1 MRISSGVVAV
11 VVYSTEQ
18 QRRKRLLLQV
28 QLICLLLLFVLS
40 AAEVEM
46 QIINNNTPPPQLIKS
61 LNAKSS
67 GGGGAGIM
75 EAIMMMENE
84 DVIDMAMMSSTQA
97 HEWVAQRIIPYNT
110 NTTRITAIAVGNE
123 IISKHDDD
131 ADLDSGSEDDKNH
144 HLQSLF
150 LLPAIRNLHTA
161 LVSSKLDKQIKVSTC
176 NSILLLL
183 GSSSSSSSPDLSR
196 AVATMFNPPSLATFN
211 PGSTHMRLLEELL
224 DFLSTSQSPFIINLD
239 VFRLYEEA
247 AAAAATAASRTDDQQ
262 QPPDNVEFFVFEPN
276 SAQGLDDPVSKLHYS
291 NFLDTVLDSLFSAM
305 AALNQTHDEIPV
317 AVVMNPWP
325 SSDRHA
331 ITFNQNLLDHFF
343 NHQGTPMKPNANI
356 QIFMYDADDADADD
370 DGILSW
376 ATTNQIQHQLSSTA
390 AARGR
395 PRHRRLQ
402 EQWCVAKPNQ
412 ASTTLQGALDWACGP
427 LQGQGQV
434 DCSPIQ
440 STGACYNPNTLQDH
454 CNWAFNAYYLLH
466 SNSADPCDF
475 AGSAVL
481 TTIDPSTTGCV
492 YTGITSS
499 GNSSTGSGNT
509 TSTGGGNLNST
520 SNGNSSTTTGGGGG
534 GGGDGSITTGTGNQ
548 IEQQPWFW
556 IAVVVAIMY
565 ILSGQQAL

>member
-1 MRISSGVVAV
+1 LFFGIDVEVPDVTAAAAAAAV
-11 VVYSTEQ
+11 
-18 QRRKRLLLQV
+18 
-28 QLICLLLLFVLS
+28 
-40 AAEVEM
+40 EVEM
-46 QIINNNTPPPQLIKS
+46 QIINNDTPPPQLIKS

-67 GGGGAGIM
+67 GGGAGIM
-75 EAIMMMENE
+75 EAILIMENE
-84 DVIDMAMMSSTQA
+84 ELIDMAMMSSTQA
-97 HEWVAQRIIPYNT
+97 HEWVAQMIIPYNT

-123 IISKHDDD
+123 IISKQDDD

-144 HLQSLF
+144 HLLSLF
-150 LLPAIRNLHTA
+150 LLPAMRNLHTA

-183 GSSSSSSSPDLSR
+183 DSSSSSSSPDPSP
-196 AVATMFNPPSLATFN
+196 AAATMFNPPSLATFN

-247 AAAAATAASRTDDQQ
+247 AAASRTDDQQ
-262 QPPDNVEFFVFEPN
+262 QLPDNVEFFVFEPN

-317 AVVMNPWP
+317 TVVMNPWP

-356 QIFMYDADDADADD
+356 QIFMDDAAADD
-370 DGILSW
+370 DGILSF

-440 STGACYNPNTLQDH
+440 STGACYNPNTLEDH
-454 CNWAFNAYYLLH
+454 CNWAFNSYYLLH
-466 SNSADPCDF
+466 TNLANPCDF

-481 TTIDPSTTGCV
+481 TTIDPSKKISTPDSLVPPSSLSKKRDSSFCV
-492 YTGITSS
+492 SVMCFPVFGLVTF
-499 GNSSTGSGNT
+499 STR
-509 TSTGGGNLNST
+509 
-520 SNGNSSTTTGGGGG
+520 
-534 GGGDGSITTGTGNQ
+534 
-548 IEQQPWFW
+548 QP
-556 IAVVVAIMY
+556 
-565 ILSGQQAL
+565 

>member
-1 MRISSGVVAV
+1 LSVSS
-11 VVYSTEQ
+11 SSPT
-18 QRRKRLLLQV
+18 
-28 QLICLLLLFVLS
+28 LLFFGIDLEVPDVT
-40 AAEVEM
+40 AAAAAAVEVEM
-46 QIINNNTPPPQLIKS
+46 QIINNNSPPPQLIKS

-67 GGGGAGIM
+67 GGGGGGAGIM

-84 DVIDMAMMSSTQA
+84 EVIDMAMMSSTQA

-123 IISKHDDD
+123 IITNTDDD
-131 ADLDSGSEDDKNH
+131 ADLDSSSEDDKNH

-150 LLPAIRNLHTA
+150 LLPAMRNLHTA

-183 GSSSSSSSPDLSR
+183 DSSSSSSSPDPSP
-196 AVATMFNPPSLATFN
+196 AAAAMFNPPSLATFN

-247 AAAAATAASRTDDQQ
+247 AAASRTEDQQ
-262 QPPDNVEFFVFEPN
+262 QLPDNVEFFVFETN
-276 SAQGLDDPVSKLHYS
+276 SAQRLDDPISKLHYS

-343 NHQGTPMKPNANI
+343 NNQGTPMKPNANI
-356 QIFMYDADDADADD
+356 QIFMDDAD
-370 DGILSW
+370 DGILSL
-376 ATTNQIQHQLSSTA
+376 ATTNQIQHQLSSAA

-440 STGACYNPNTLQDH
+440 STGACYNPNTLEDH
-454 CNWAFNAYYLLH
+454 CNWAFNSYYLLH
-466 SNSADPCDF
+466 SNLADPCDF

-481 TTIDPSTTGCV
+481 TTIDPSKKISTPDSLIPPTSLSKRWDSSFCV
-492 YTGITSS
+492 SVMCFPVFG
-499 GNSSTGSGNT
+499 
-509 TSTGGGNLNST
+509 LV
-520 SNGNSSTTTGGGGG
+520 
-534 GGGDGSITTGTGNQ
+534 D
-548 IEQQPWFW
+548 F
-556 IAVVVAIMY
+556 
-565 ILSGQQAL
+565 

>member
-1 MRISSGVVAV
+1 MRISSGV

-28 QLICLLLLFVLS
+28 QLICLLLLVVLS
-40 AAEVEM
+40 TAAAAVEVEM
-46 QIINNNTPPPQLIKS
+46 QIINNNSPPPQLIKS

-67 GGGGAGIM
+67 GGGGGGGAGIM

-84 DVIDMAMMSSTQA
+84 EVIDMAMMSSTQA

-123 IISKHDDD
+123 IITNTDDD
-131 ADLDSGSEDDKNH
+131 ADLDSSSEDDKNH

-150 LLPAIRNLHTA
+150 LLPAMRNLHTA

-183 GSSSSSSSPDLSR
+183 DSSSSSSSPDPSP
-196 AVATMFNPPSLATFN
+196 AAAAMFNPPSLATFN

-247 AAAAATAASRTDDQQ
+247 AAASRTEDQQ
-262 QPPDNVEFFVFEPN
+262 QLPDNVEFFVFETN
-276 SAQGLDDPVSKLHYS
+276 SAQGLDDPISKLHYS

-343 NHQGTPMKPNANI
+343 NNQGTPMKPNANI
-356 QIFMYDADDADADD
+356 QIFMDDAD
-370 DGILSW
+370 DGILSL
-376 ATTNQIQHQLSSTA
+376 ATTNQIQHQLSSAA

-440 STGACYNPNTLQDH
+440 STGACYNPNTLEDH
-454 CNWAFNAYYLLH
+454 CNWAFNSYYLLH
-466 SNSADPCDF
+466 SNLADPCDF

-509 TSTGGGNLNST
+509 TSTGGGNFNST
-520 SNGNSSTTTGGGGG
+520 SNGNSTSTTNSTTGGDGGDG
-534 GGGDGSITTGTGNQ
+534 GGGDGGITTGTGNQ

-565 ILSGQQAL
+565 IFSGQQAL